1 MATTQNTYTGD
12 GTTVL
17 FSFTFPYILSD
28 DVKVS
33 LDGVLTTEYTLANA
47 TTIEFT
53 TAPSTGV
60 AIRVFRQTSDDDI
73 KHVFYPGSA
82 IRARDLNDNYVQNL
96 YVTQEAN
103 FNVDTANTTAD
114 TAKEQSDTAL
124 TNSAAA
130 VVTANAASVLSIT
143 SDANSTAAVQT
154 ANASDALATQSA
166 TDATNAVA
174 TANTAST
181 DATTALANSR
191 EDDGAGGFTS
201 AIDRANTAV
210 TTANTAL
217 TNSREADGNGGFTS
231 AIAKAT
237 TASTD
242 AAQAI
247 ATANAASSAASNAV
261 AYTLVADVASISASP
276 SNDDYIELGDSTGVE
291 SFTPLSGVPAGF
303 VGVAGLS
310 VRLRYASATTS
321 WVWLNYFANDPE
333 DRYLTVSTPVVIGD
347 ATNGSGQIT
356 LNCENNSHGVVIK
369 GPPHSAAANYTFT
382 LPNDAGTNGFVL
394 KTNGSGTTSWGG
406 ADVIFDTTPQLG
418 GDLDVNDNDL
428 VNGDTKFRVGNSRLD
443 LYFGAGSDQHLGMAQ
458 SGDLTVYNTTNTQRG
473 IAFYGGSVNNFLTIK
488 PPATFTTTT
497 YYLPASDGSASQV
510 LTTDGSGNM
519 SWDSIAGRSVFVGF
533 ERTTNSQLRVV
544 YSTETDTT
552 TYSSKAYTYKG
563 VAHNFLGDNS
573 LLHTSGTQTGQPKLE
588 FNTNGHLILSI

>member
-1 MATTQNTYTGD
+1 MATTIESFTSGAGQVLFPFTIEYIAQSDLKVAID
-12 GTTVL
+12 GTDTTL
-17 FSFTFPYILSD
+17 FTF
-28 DVKVS
+28 
-33 LDGVLTTEYTLANA
+33 ANA
-47 TTIEFT
+47 TTVELN
-53 TAPSTGV
+53 TAPTTGAVV
-60 AIRVFRQTSDDDI
+60 AIRRDTDADTISSEF
-73 KHVFYPGSA
+73 FPGSS
-82 IRARDLNDNYVQNL
+82 IRAQDLNSNFTQSL
-96 YVTQEAN
+96 YVAQEVIREAGE
-103 FNVDTANTTAD
+103 ATTDAALAL
-114 TAKEQSDTAL
+114 TRADTAL
-124 TNSAAA
+124 TDSAAA
-130 VVTANAASVLSIT
+130 VVTADAASAAATISET
-143 SDANSTAAVQT
+143 NSTNAVT
-154 ANASDALATQSA
+154 AANASSVSAAAAA
-166 TDATNAVA
+166 TDSAAAVT
-174 TANTAST
+174 TANNAST

-191 EDDGAGGFTS
+191 EADGAGGFTS

-333 DRYLTVSTPVVIGD
+333 DRYLTVNTPVVIGD

-382 LPNDAGTNGFVL
+382 LPNDAGTNNFVL

-406 ADVIFDTTPQLG
+406 ADVIFDVTPQLG
-418 GDLDVNDNDL
+418 GDLDVNGQSIVSLNNTNIVLSPNGTGTVSLSSKRITDL
-428 VNGDTKFRVGNSRLD
+428 ATPTN
-443 LYFGAGSDQHLGMAQ
+443 ASDAANKDFVEDAL
-458 SGDLTVYNTTNTQRG
+458 
-473 IAFYGGSVNNFLTIK
+473 GSVFI
-488 PPATFTTTT
+488 
-497 YYLPASDGSASQV
+497 
-510 LTTDGSGNM
+510 
-519 SWDSIAGRSVFVGF
+519 GF

-544 YSTETDTT
+544 YSTKSDTS
-552 TYSSKAYTYKG
+552 TYTPKAYTYKG
-563 VAHNFLGDNS
+563 VAHNFLGANS